1 MITALH
7 RWYSDRARLRR
18 GRLFQE
24 RLRPTPDDTILDL
37 GGGDGSHIAALCD
50 WTKNITVA
58 DASAPDLAAAER
70 HGFAVSLLDG
80 TKTLPFADKSF
91 DIVFC
96 NSVIEHVTGDK
107 DVVRTWTDGAL
118 EARAFDG
125 GEDVGERLV
134 HLGGER
140 RMDREHG
147 ATEAAAFVRQAD
159 GLQAQFAAEI
169 DRVGKAYFVQTP
181 YRHFPVES
189 HTWTPIVLES
199 LPRGVRLRVHRMLR
213 DSRWWPR
220 HVTNVDWRLLTIRD
234 MKRMFPRAEIVTERS
249 FGLVKS
255 LIAVKAR

>member
-37 GGGDGSHIAALCD
+37 GGGDGSHIAALCG

-107 DVVRTWTDGAL
+107 DVVRTWTDGA
-118 EARAFDG
+118 
-125 GEDVGERLV
+125 
-134 HLGGER
+134 
-140 RMDREHG
+140 
-147 ATEAAAFVRQAD
+147 AFVRQAD

-181 YRHFPVES
+181 YRHFPVEL

>member
-107 DVVRTWTDGAL
+107 DVVRTWTDGA
-118 EARAFDG
+118 
-125 GEDVGERLV
+125 
-134 HLGGER
+134 
-140 RMDREHG
+140 
-147 ATEAAAFVRQAD
+147 AFVRQAD

>member
-1 MITALH
+1 MITAIH
-7 RWYSDRARLRR
+7 RRYSDRARIRR
-18 GRLFQE
+18 GRVFKE

-37 GGGDGSHIAALCD
+37 GGGDGSHMRAICG
-50 WTKNITVA
+50 WTQNITVA

-70 HGFAVSLLDG
+70 HGFAVCLLDG
-80 TKTLPFADKSF
+80 TKSLPFADKSF

-107 DVVRTWTDGAL
+107 DAVRTWTDGA
-118 EARAFDG
+118 
-125 GEDVGERLV
+125 
-134 HLGGER
+134 
-140 RMDREHG
+140 
-147 ATEAAAFVRQAD
+147 AFVRQAD
-159 GLQAQFAAEI
+159 LLQAQFAAEI
-169 DRVGKAYFVQTP
+169 DRVAKAYFVQTP
-181 YRHFPVES
+181 YRHFPIES

-199 LPRGVRLRVHRMLR
+199 LPRGIRLRVHRMLR